1 MSLPEEGEVLGT
13 TSGELVVHRL
23 RTDARLRLNA
33 GKLRSV
39 AARISAAREK
49 TPAEHVYLILDGIRG
64 KQDASALSVYIELP
78 EGGAQAE
85 YFAGTVGLYGL
96 RLASVAKEK
105 EPPQGLRFVLD
116 VTPFFRTLHIA
127 NAASSDELVIS
138 IRLRKELPESAAVVV
153 ERVVMSRKVHGA
165 ARGRK

>member
-1 MSLPEEGEVLGT
+1 MSLPEEGEVIGA

-23 RTDARLRLNA
+23 RTDAPLRL
-33 GKLRSV
+33 GPGTLRSV
-39 AARISAAREK
+39 AARLSGAREK
-49 TPAEHVYLILDGIRG
+49 TPAEHVYLVLEGIRG

-78 EGGAQAE
+78 EGSAHGAQAA

-96 RLASVAKEK
+96 RLASVVKEN

-116 VTPFFRTLHIA
+116 VTPFFRTLHMA
-127 NAASSDELVIS
+127 NAASSDELVVS
-138 IRLRKELPESAAVVV
+138 IRLRRELPETAPVVI

-165 ARGRK
+165 A